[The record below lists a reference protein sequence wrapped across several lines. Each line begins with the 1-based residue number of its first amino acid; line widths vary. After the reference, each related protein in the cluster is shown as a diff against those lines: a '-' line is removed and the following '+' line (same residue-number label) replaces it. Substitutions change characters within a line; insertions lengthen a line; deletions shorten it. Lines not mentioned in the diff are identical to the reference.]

1 MDKLLKVL
9 TDPVSNRILQ
19 LIRVKGEITIAE
31 IISSGIDVPRAT
43 LYRKIDKMV
52 EVGAIYVASTN
63 KVRGQ
68 IENVYKIKDIF
79 IKGSED
85 NQNNLKLVTMSLM
98 AILGQYESYF
108 MSDNADVN
116 RDRLGIYNYNI
127 SLSDEDYTNMLKDIL
142 TVVDSYQS
150 KQNSENTKLRN
161 LYLLSTPGGEV

>member
-1 MDKLLKVL
+1 MNKLLKVL

-19 LIRVKGEITIAE
+19 LIRVKGEITISE
-31 IISSGIDVPRAT
+31 IISSNIDVPRAT

-52 EVGAIYVASTN
+52 EVGAIQIASTN

-79 IKGSED
+79 IEGSGD

-98 AILGQYESYF
+98 GVLGQYESYF

-116 RDRLGIYNYNI
+116 RDRLGMYNYNI
-127 SLSDEDYTNMLKDIL
+127 SLNDEDYTSMLKDIL

-161 LYLLSTPGGEV
+161 LYLLSAPGGEV